1 MLYNSNKQ
9 VLGANVVDTYARWL
23 PQQAPASP
31 VTIAVVGGSIALVA
45 VILIVKARKK
55 KGKRK

>member
-9 VLGANVVDTYARWL
+9 VLGANVIDKYARYL
-23 PQQAPASP
+23 PQQSP
-31 VTIAVVGGSIALVA
+31 MNMTTVAIVGGSIALVA
-45 VILIVKARKK
+45 VVLIVKARKK